1 MAGYIQP
8 VTDIVANLARNLKY
22 YRAQLA
28 LSQRDLA
35 EISGVNRSHLAS
47 IESGTQPNTSLRTVE
62 KLAAALGVSA
72 LDLLG
77 TLVHDAKSDDS
88 IRSS

>member
-1 MAGYIQP
+1 MI
-8 VTDIVANLARNLKY
+8 DIVANLTRNLKY
-22 YRAQLA
+22 YRARLG

-62 KLAAALGVSA
+62 KLATALEVTA
-72 LDLLG
+72 LDLLRP
-77 TLVHDAKSDDS
+77 LEDDTEN
-88 IRSS
+88 R

>member
-1 MAGYIQP
+1 MA
-8 VTDIVANLARNLKY
+8 DIVTNLTQNLKY
-22 YRAQLA
+22 YRAKIG

-35 EISGVNRSHLAS
+35 EISGINRSHLAS

-72 LDLLG
+72 LDLLQSPA
-77 TLVHDAKSDDS
+77 DKAE
-88 IRSS
+88 

>member
-1 MAGYIQP
+1 MN
-8 VTDIVANLARNLKY
+8 DIVTNLAQNLKY
-22 YRAQLA
+22 YRAQLG

-35 EISGVNRSHLAS
+35 ETSGVNRSHLAS

-72 LDLLG
+72 LDLLK
-77 TLVHDAKSDDS
+77 ASAE
-88 IRSS
+88 R

>member
-1 MAGYIQP
+1 M
-8 VTDIVANLARNLKY
+8 TDIVTNLTQNLKY
-22 YRAQLA
+22 YRAKMG

-35 EISGVNRSHLAS
+35 DISGVNRSHLAS

-72 LDLLG
+72 LDLLQS
-77 TLVHDAKSDDS
+77 LEDKSD
-88 IRSS
+88 